1 MIVVVSAAGNEA
13 INNDLAPTGS
23 YPCKFSQA
31 NLICV
36 AALDQNYALAQFSN
50 FGPNSVDVGAPGTN
64 ILSTV
69 NGTWNRITDG
79 FNAGWTTSEGWT
91 HQLLTHLGSPI
102 DALTNPTTYPSGS
115 YADNADQRAYKT
127 FDLSGKAAGVL
138 TFSLQHALQTGDVLN
153 VNYKSAGGDPFVSG
167 VALDTFLGTSP
178 GGVIGP
184 FSYDIAGCVS
194 ATCAVGFQLS
204 SNASGVA
211 QGVAIL
217 RFSIDSL
224 QLNEFSYGFA
234 AGTSMAT
241 PYVAGLAAMLRAY
254 NPRYTYVDVVNAITN
269 AGKPVPALAST
280 TTTGKAIDVMNS
292 LAYINPPT
300 GIRKTTGGT

>member
-1 MIVVVSAAGNEA
+1 
-13 INNDLAPTGS
+13 
-23 YPCKFSQA
+23 
-31 NLICV
+31 V

-69 NGTWNRITDG
+69 NGTRITDE
-79 FNAGWTTSEGWT
+79 FNADWTMSEGWT
-91 HQLLTHLGSPI
+91 HQLLTHLGSPV

-127 FDLSGKAAGVL
+127 FDLSGKDAGVL
-138 TFSLQHALQTGDVLN
+138 TFSLQHALQTDDVLN
-153 VNYKSAGGDPFVSG
+153 ANYKSTGGDPFASG
-167 VALDTFLGTSP
+167 GVPLDTFSGTSP

-184 FSYDIAGCVS
+184 FSYDISGCVT

-217 RFSIDSL
+217 LFSIDTL
-224 QLNEFSYGFA
+224 QLNHFSYGFA

-241 PYVAGLAAMLRAY
+241 PHVAGLAAMLRAY
-254 NPRYTYVDVVNAITN
+254 NPRYTYADVVSAITN

-300 GIRKTTGGT
+300 GVRKIAGGT